1 MGSSWMVWQALGF
14 NLKHLWLCCMT
25 KIIFIGSLHDDP
37 SGKERLRR
45 TILNVKTDY
54 NAVPA
59 FIAFEWA
66 KATYSALVPKRGEL
80 AHRLRERFPKL
91 GRVFISRFANSL
103 AYEGDLH
110 QEIGSTARSIWML
123 NDFKKGDSRIA
134 GESLIEAAI
143 NVKITNFENW
153 LLPKISNW
161 ESLLDEEM
169 CKETTLA
176 YMKESERLAGLCD
189 PVAMQNEIQLLIEP
203 GRESHMFSSLQGTLD
218 EADGGNRLGIIIIG
232 SAHLLDV
239 PSTLFNRCRT
249 RGLAVERRW
258 PYEQ

>member
-1 MGSSWMVWQALGF
+1 MR
-14 NLKHLWLCCMT
+14 
-25 KIIFIGSLHDDP
+25 IIFIGSLHHDP
-37 SGKERLRR
+37 SGRERLRR
-45 TILNVKTDY
+45 TILNLRNDY

-66 KATYSALVPKRGEL
+66 KVTYSALVPKRGEL
-80 AHRLRERFPKL
+80 AHHLRKRFPKL
-91 GRVFISRFANSL
+91 GRVFIDRFANSL

-110 QEIGSTARSIWML
+110 QEIGSTVRSVWML
-123 NDFKKGDSRIA
+123 NNSEKGDSRIS
-134 GESLIEAAI
+134 GESLIKAAI
-143 NVKITNFENW
+143 SVKIGDFENW

-169 CKETTLA
+169 CRETTLV

-189 PVAMQNEIQLLIEP
+189 PVAMHEEIRPSIES
-203 GRESHMFSSLQGTLD
+203 GRESHMFSSLQGPLD
-218 EADGGNRLGIIIIG
+218 EADGGTRLGIIIIG

-239 PSTLFNRCRT
+239 PGSLFNLCLT

-258 PYEQ
+258 PHEQ

>member
-1 MGSSWMVWQALGF
+1 
-14 NLKHLWLCCMT
+14 MT
-25 KIIFIGSLHDDP
+25 KIIFIGSLHDDL

-45 TILNVKTDY
+45 TILNLKTVH

-80 AHRLRERFPKL
+80 AHHLIKRFPKL

-110 QEIGSTARSIWML
+110 QEIGSTARSVWML
-123 NDFKKGDSRIA
+123 NDSEKDDSRIA
-134 GESLIEAAI
+134 GESLIKAAI
-143 NVKITNFENW
+143 SVKITNFENW

-169 CKETTLA
+169 CRETTLV
-176 YMKESERLAGLCD
+176 YMKESERLAGLCN
-189 PVAMQNEIQLLIEP
+189 PVAMHEEIRPSIES
-203 GRESHMFSSLQGTLD
+203 GRESHMFSSLQRTLD
-218 EADGGNRLGIIIIG
+218 EADGGNRFGVIIIG

-239 PSTLFNRCRT
+239 PGSLFNRCLT
-249 RGLAVERRW
+249 RGLAVERMW
-258 PYEQ
+258 PHEQ